1 MILLV
6 PGSTETV
13 RVAAAGD
20 IHCSEESREHLQA
33 AFERVQDESDLV
45 LLAGDLTTHGEP
57 EEAAVLTELTNGL
70 DLPIYAVLGNHDW
83 HADRALE
90 VTAALTAGGVTVLE
104 RSSAMCD
111 VRGLRV
117 GIVGT
122 KGFVGGFPDAEL
134 PDFGEPLLRQIYAET
149 TSEVEALERGLEE
162 IEDCTVRIVLLHYAP
177 TTTTLEGERQT
188 IWAFLGS
195 DRLAAPILEH
205 RPHLVVH
212 GHGHAG
218 TFEGFVGPVPVFNV
232 AVPLL
237 GGRDFFVFELDPEGN
252 LVRAEAEAPARA
264 AQRAET

>member
-1 MILLV
+1 MMMLV
-6 PGSTETV
+6 SGPTETV
-13 RVAAAGD
+13 CVAAAGD
-20 IHCSEESREHLQA
+20 IHCSEENREQMRA
-33 AFERVQDESDLV
+33 AFERVQDDADLV

-57 EEAAVLTELTNGL
+57 EEAAVLGEIANGL
-70 DLPIYAVLGNHDW
+70 EVPIYAVLGNHDW
-83 HADRALE
+83 HANRALE
-90 VTAALTAGGVTVLE
+90 VTAALTAGGLILLE
-104 RSSAMCD
+104 RSSAVCE

-122 KGFVGGFPDAEL
+122 KGFVGGFPDSEL
-134 PDFGEPLLRQIYAET
+134 PDFGEPLLREIYAET
-149 TSEVEALERGLEE
+149 TQEVDALEQGLEK
-162 IEDCTVRIVLLHYAP
+162 IEDCPVRIVLLHYAP
-177 TTTTLEGERQT
+177 TTTTLAGERET

-237 GGRDFFVFELDPEGN
+237 GGRDFFVFELDQEGG
-252 LVRAEAEAPARA
+252 LVHSEAEPERT

>member
-6 PGSTETV
+6 PGPTETV

-20 IHCSEESREHLQA
+20 IHCSEENREHLQA
-33 AFERVQDESDLV
+33 AFARVEDEADLV
-45 LLAGDLTTHGEP
+45 LLAGDLTRHGEP
-57 EEAAVLTELTNGL
+57 AEAGVLADITNGL
-70 DLPIYAVLGNHDW
+70 GVPIYAVLGNHDW

-90 VTAALTAGGVTVLE
+90 VTAALTAGGVIVLE
-104 RSSAMCD
+104 RSSAVCD

-149 TSEVEALERGLEE
+149 TAEVKALERGLDE
-162 IEDCTVRIVLLHYAP
+162 IEDCALRIVLLHYAP

-237 GGRDFFVFELDPEGN
+237 GGRDFFVFELDSERG
-252 LVRAEAEAPARA
+252 LVRAEAEPTPRA
-264 AQRAET
+264 TQRAET

>member
-6 PGSTETV
+6 PGPTETV

-20 IHCSEESREHLQA
+20 IHCSEENREHLRA
-33 AFERVQDESDLV
+33 AFERVEGEADLV

-57 EEAAVLTELTNGL
+57 AEAAVLAEITSGL

-90 VTAALTAGGVTVLE
+90 VTAALAAGRVIVLE
-104 RSSAMCD
+104 RSAAVCD

-117 GIVGT
+117 GIAGT

-149 TSEVEALERGLEE
+149 TNEVKALERGLGE
-162 IEDCTVRIVLLHYAP
+162 IEDCALRIVLLHYAP
-177 TTTTLEGERQT
+177 TTTTLAGERQT

-195 DRLAAPILEH
+195 DRLSAPILEH

-237 GGRDFFVFELDPEGN
+237 GGRDFFVFELESERG
-252 LVRAEAEAPARA
+252 LVRAEPEPTPRA
-264 AQRAET
+264 TQRAET

>member
-6 PGSTETV
+6 PGPTETV

-20 IHCSEESREHLQA
+20 IHCSEESREDLQA
-33 AFERVQDESDLV
+33 AFERVQGEADLV

-57 EEAAVLTELTNGL
+57 EEAAVLAEITNGL

-90 VTAALTAGGVTVLE
+90 VTSALTAGGLIVLE
-104 RSSAMCD
+104 RSSAVCD
-111 VRGLRV
+111 VRRLRV

-149 TSEVEALERGLEE
+149 TREVEALGRGLEE
-162 IEDCTVRIVLLHYAP
+162 IADCAVRIVLLHYAP

-237 GGRDFFVFELDPEGN
+237 GGRDFFVFDVDPERG
-252 LVRAEAEAPARA
+252 LVRAEAEPARA

>member
-6 PGSTETV
+6 SSPTETV

-20 IHCSEESREHLQA
+20 IHCSEANREHLRD
-33 AFERVQDESDLV
+33 AFERVQEESDLV

-57 EEAAVLTELTNGL
+57 EEAAVLAELTNGL
-70 DLPIYAVLGNHDW
+70 SVPIYAVLGNHDW

-90 VTAALTAGGVTVLE
+90 VTAALAAGGVIVLE
-104 RSSAMCD
+104 RSSAVCD

-122 KGFVGGFPDAEL
+122 KGFVGGFPDSEL
-134 PDFGEPLLRQIYAET
+134 PDFGEPLLREIYAET
-149 TSEVEALERGLEE
+149 TQEVEALDRGLRE
-162 IEDCTVRIVLLHYAP
+162 IEGCPVRIVLLHYAP

-205 RPHLVVH
+205 HPRLVVH

-218 TFEGFVGPVPVFNV
+218 TFEGFVGSVPVFNV

-237 GGRDFFVFELDPEGN
+237 GGRDFFVFELDAERG
-252 LVRAEAEAPARA
+252 LVRAEAEPERA